1 MTAAPGGR
9 KPTRILLVSGLSGA
23 GKSSVLR
30 ILEDL
35 GWEVIDNLPLNL
47 LVAAASEQT
56 GVADSLPAALA
67 IGIDSRTRNFT
78 PERLTTIVDRLAK
91 RADLD
96 VSLIFLDSDSDVLLS
111 RYGSTRRRHPLA
123 DDRPVADGIDHERQ
137 LLSLVRERADD
148 VIDSTD
154 LALPELRHRIENQF
168 ALQDGPGFHL
178 SLTSFSYRRGLPRDA
193 DLVFDVRFLRNP
205 FYVAALRSGSGL
217 DAAVAEHIAADPGW
231 REFAAKLEALLDTLM
246 PRYHQEGK
254 HYLTIAIGCTGGQH
268 RSVFVAEYLAGRL
281 GGDDRR
287 ITIRHRDLDAG
298 A

>member
-1 MTAAPGGR
+1 MTAAPAGR

-56 GVADSLPAALA
+56 GLPDSLPAALA

-96 VSLIFLDSDSDVLLS
+96 VSLIFLDCDSDVLLR

-148 VIDSTD
+148 VT
-154 LALPELRHRIENQF
+154 P
-168 ALQDGPGFHL
+168 
-178 SLTSFSYRRGLPRDA
+178 
-193 DLVFDVRFLRNP
+193 V
-205 FYVAALRSGSGL
+205 
-217 DAAVAEHIAADPGW
+217 
-231 REFAAKLEALLDTLM
+231 
-246 PRYHQEGK
+246 
-254 HYLTIAIGCTGGQH
+254 
-268 RSVFVAEYLAGRL
+268 
-281 GGDDRR
+281 
-287 ITIRHRDLDAG
+287 
-298 A
+298 